1 VYSSPIDI
9 RKNLDIKRWQEIQDG
24 LSQIT
29 GLTMATVDYKGR
41 PVTKHS
47 RCSKFCEVMRSDPKT
62 ARLCEKCDAR
72 GGFEAARINDIY
84 IYRCHADIIDVA
96 VPIIVGDKY
105 MGAVM
110 MGQVIIDEESPEEYG
125 YIEKIYGLPSELTYV
140 QDKMEDYYNE
150 LPVMT
155 FEEVNNA
162 ARTIY
167 SICNYI
173 VEQAVEKYHL
183 KNRQESND
191 EQAIEKD
198 IINGLEQG
206 DSIISPAI
214 YYIENNLNENLTL
227 KEAAKI
233 CYISP
238 SYFSRI
244 FTKEMGETYSSYVTN
259 LKMDKAKELL
269 LTTDKLIREISEDLG
284 FSDQS
289 YFIRQFKNYEGI
301 TPASYRKN
309 VKTNIKSHKTI
320 KKQERTSKNGK
331 IIIK

>member
-1 VYSSPIDI
+1 MYSSPIDI

-29 GLTMATVDYKGR
+29 GLAMATVDYKGR

-47 RCSKFCEVMRSDPKT
+47 RCSKFCEVIRSNPKT

-84 IYRCHADIIDVA
+84 IYRCHADIIDAA

-110 MGQVIIDEESPEEYG
+110 MGQVIIGDKNLREYG
-125 YIEKIYGLPSELTYV
+125 YIEKIYGAPPELTYL
-140 QDKMEDYYNE
+140 QNQMEEYHNE
-150 LPVMT
+150 LPRMT
-155 FEEVNNA
+155 FEEINNA

-167 SICNYI
+167 NICNYI
-173 VEQAVEKYHL
+173 VEEAVEKYHL
-183 KNRQESND
+183 KNGQELNK
-191 EQAIEKD
+191 EQEIDK
-198 IINGLEQG
+198 GLIGNSAQQ

-238 SYFSRI
+238 SYFSRV
-244 FTKEMGETYSSYVTN
+244 FTKEMGDTYSSYVTN
-259 LKMDKAKELL
+259 LKMNKAKELL
-269 LTTDKLIREISEDLG
+269 LTTDKLIREIAEDLG

-301 TPASYRKN
+301 TPANYRKN
-309 VKTNIKSHKTI
+309 VKTNIKGHKTI
-320 KKQERTSKNGK
+320 NKKQEMAR
-331 IIIK
+331 